1 MLDNCTHSDKDTA
14 RVLIVDDEPNMAR
27 AIQRTLKAA
36 GFDTIVATSGLEA
49 GIYLHYSAPD
59 VITLDMRMPDVDGRE
74 LLNFMRG
81 LDDYANVKILVVTG
95 MSDQDLLLLD
105 LGNVDGVLQ
114 KPFDNDELVEKV
126 TALAVR

>member
-1 MLDNCTHSDKDTA
+1 MLDNCTHGHKDTA

-27 AIQRTLKAA
+27 AIQRTLKAV
-36 GFDTIVATSGLEA
+36 GFDTLVATSGLEA

-95 MSDQDLLLLD
+95 MNDQDLQLLD
-105 LGNVDGVLQ
+105 LRNVDDVLH
-114 KPFDNDELVEKV
+114 KPFDNDELVGKV